1 MTKKN
6 YFLGVMAAGMVLFTA
21 CSKDEGIID
30 NGSPVADT
38 TAQELVLQIASSGD
52 GLTTKAGRPLYAADA
67 AQQIDFV
74 KVIIYDAAEGANSA
88 IKYARL
94 IDKWMGDEAV
104 STPYADGRQ
113 YTLSLKGTDKLEQGT
128 YKVVAVG
135 YSDNTGYGK
144 FSPDLTTL
152 VKDGTS
158 ATYSTIS
165 GTIAGDAEEVFAGE
179 ADLTV
184 DEKGQFT
191 FTAGESGVV
200 VPLHRQ
206 VAGGFGYFTKI
217 PASVDGT
224 DAASLRLVTRT
235 KNTKVKFTDFNS
247 GFTTTGTGAKYIV
260 NGDTPAAFDAKF
272 NGSADNDGNVLYT
285 IALSDWF
292 DNGENGKLDANE
304 DGFLTYSATAG
315 EGDKWKH
322 ATGVNTAVVKG
333 SVFAGKFMIPFS
345 LTTGANTM
353 ELQLLAADGS
363 ILKTWGVKIPAGD
376 VATGK
381 NDPEKSDESASIFNV
396 VRNHMYN
403 LGVKTEHTPNIPGT
417 TEPDP
422 DPENPTPG
430 TDNPEDLSKGQDLIL
445 KVNANWEVIHKLELD

>member
-21 CSKDEGIID
+21 CNKEDGIID
-30 NGSPVADT
+30 NGSPEADA
-38 TAQELVLQIASSGD
+38 TAQELVLQIANAGD

-94 IDKWMGDEAV
+94 IDKWMGDGAV
-104 STPYADGRQ
+104 STPYTDGRQ
-113 YTLSLKGTDKLEQGT
+113 YTLSLKGTDKLGQGT

-135 YSDNTGYGK
+135 YSSNTGYGN

-152 VKDGTS
+152 VKDEKPVAYS
-158 ATYSTIS
+158 AIS
-165 GTIAGDAEEVFAGE
+165 GTIAGDAEEVFAGG

-184 DEKGQFT
+184 DADGQFT
-191 FTAGESGVV
+191 FTTGENGVV

-206 VAGGFGYFTKI
+206 VAGGFGYFTNI

-235 KNTKVKFTDFNS
+235 KNTKVNFTDFNS
-247 GFTTTGTGAKYIV
+247 DFTTTGTGAKYIV
-260 NGDTPAAFDAKF
+260 NGETAATSDAKF
-272 NGSADNDGNVLYT
+272 NGSADNDGNILYT
-285 IALSDWF
+285 ITLSDWF
-292 DNGENGKLDANE
+292 TANGEGKLDVNG
-304 DGFLTYSATAG
+304 DGFLTYSAENG
-315 EGDKWKH
+315 KGDTWKH

-345 LTTGANTM
+345 LATGANTM

-376 VATGK
+376 VATDK
-381 NDPEKSDESASIFNV
+381 NDPEKNDESASIFNV

-430 TDNPEDLSKGQDLIL
+430 TDDPEDLSKGQDLIL

>member
-21 CSKDEGIID
+21 CNKEDGIID
-30 NGSPVADT
+30 NGPLEADA
-38 TAQELVLQIASSGD
+38 TAQELVLQISSSGD
-52 GLTTKAGRPLYAADA
+52 GLATKAGRPLYAADA

-74 KVIIYDAAEGANSA
+74 KVIIYDAAVNANSA

-94 IDKWMGDEAV
+94 IDKWMGDDAV
-104 STPYADGRQ
+104 STPYTDGRQ
-113 YTLSLKGTDKLEQGT
+113 YTLSLKGTDKLGQGS

-152 VKDGTS
+152 VKAETPIAYS
-158 ATYSTIS
+158 AIS
-165 GTIAGDAEEVFAGE
+165 GTIAGDVEEVFAGE
-179 ADLTV
+179 ANLTV
-184 DEKGQFT
+184 DENGQFT
-191 FTAGESGVV
+191 FTTGENGVV
-200 VPLHRQ
+200 VTLHRQ
-206 VAGGFGYFTKI
+206 VAGGFGYFTNI
-217 PASVDGT
+217 PASVDGK

-235 KNTKVKFTDFNS
+235 KNTKVNFTDFNS
-247 GFTTTGTGAKYIV
+247 SFTTTGTGAKYIV
-260 NGDTPAAFDAKF
+260 NGETAAAADAKF
-272 NGSADNDGNVLYT
+272 NGSVNNDGNVLYT

-292 DNGENGKLDANE
+292 TANGDGKLDING

-315 EGDKWKH
+315 QGDTWKH

-333 SVFAGKFMIPFS
+333 SVFAGKFMIPFG
-345 LTTGANTM
+345 LATGKNTM
-353 ELQLLAADGS
+353 ELQLLAGDGS
-363 ILKTWGVKIPAGD
+363 ILKTWGVKIPTAD

-381 NDPEKSDESASIFNV
+381 NDPEKNDESVSIFNV

-403 LGVKTEHTPNIPGT
+403 LGVKTTHTPNIPGT